1 MTERCVD
8 ASIAVKWAVKGEPF
22 RAKALAFLRDAGIR
36 GIRLIAPPIY
46 TSEADSAICK
56 RVFDGRT
63 VQSAIRL

>member
-36 GIRLIAPPIY
+36 A
-46 TSEADSAICK
+46 C
-56 RVFDGRT
+56 
-63 VQSAIRL
+63 